1 MKRYPR
7 RVICVAFARALCNKF
22 QVYLEGKK
30 KMMMTT
36 TTRTALA
43 LTTAALFAGGTQAA
57 TFTTINPPDVGQ
69 KSHEEILEEIYG
81 GDFIQNGN
89 DFSNGVVSITRVDD
103 DLDQTYDIGGW
114 SARALA
120 RWAAATQAFGT
131 TAGGPLFSV
140 TGGNGDPIGG
150 SISSQPGGSDIAF
163 SRFGTDSNTTN
174 VSTDPDLNPAD
185 RDHIV
190 TYQVTILQPQQP
202 ASRVALP
209 PLFDA
214 TLLLFV
220 EDSAVGSPNE
230 DFDFNDLV
238 IELTTSPVPEP
249 SSIALM
255 AMGVLA
261 MAKRR
266 RRD

>member
-1 MKRYPR
+1 MWRSHGLF
-7 RVICVAFARALCNKF
+7 VIQI
-22 QVYLEGKK
+22 QVCLEGKK
-30 KMMMTT
+30 MMMMTN
-36 TTRTALA
+36 TRTALA

-81 GDFIQNGN
+81 GDFIQTDN
-89 DFSNGVVSITRVDD
+89 DFSNGVVSITRIDD
-103 DLDQTYDIGGW
+103 DLDQTYNIGGW
-114 SARALA
+114 GARALA
-120 RWAAATQAFGT
+120 RWAAASQAFGT

-140 TGGNGDPIGG
+140 TGGNGDPVGG
-150 SISSQPGGSDIAF
+150 SILNQPGGSDIAF

-174 VSTDPDLNPAD
+174 VSTDPSLNPAD

-190 TYQVTILQPQQP
+190 TYEVNFLQNRLSILPNP
-202 ASRVALP
+202 A
-209 PLFDA
+209 DT

-255 AMGVLA
+255 AMGALA
-261 MAKRR
+261 MIKRR
-266 RRD
+266 RHS